1 MERPGVLQ
9 PPPPTPP
16 PQKKKKIQGNFSEGR
31 NLIVIAF
38 EERIFPLFKET
49 PTWRIDISTGR
60 MDRKRRRIY
69 SSGKKIKNYCPKRK
83 EYKQWIIHRIL

>member
-1 MERPGVLQ
+1 MKRLLRDLVYYN

-16 PQKKKKIQGNFSEGR
+16 TPKKKKKIQGNFSEGR

-49 PTWRIDISTGR
+49 PT
-60 MDRKRRRIY
+60 
-69 SSGKKIKNYCPKRK
+69 
-83 EYKQWIIHRIL
+83 